1 MANIQEL
8 EKRIKALEDWKKEKE
23 RQQITFP
30 LDQNSLDVIHQRLLK
45 FANKSTSTVTA
56 DKSIKVVIDGQAY
69 QINVL

>member
-1 MANIQEL
+1 MATVQEL
-8 EKRIKALEDWKKEKE
+8 EKRIKALEDWKKERE

-30 LDQNSLDVIHQRLLK
+30 LDQNSLDVIQQRLLK

-56 DKSIKVVIDGQAY
+56 DKSIRVVIDGQAY

>member
-1 MANIQEL
+1 MATVQEL
-8 EKRIKALEDWKKEKE
+8 EKRIKALQDWKKERE

-30 LDQNSLDVIHQRLLK
+30 LDQNSLDVIQARLLK

-56 DKSIKVVIDGQAY
+56 DKSIRVVIDGQAY